1 MKSLY
6 DFIVSPIGQRYN
18 NKKSVDNKELILNS
32 NIETFQSVNK
42 KAVVI
47 STPRVYKGNI
57 EEGDVVYVHHNV
69 FRRFYD
75 IKGKEKNSRS
85 YFKDNLYFCDPL
97 QIYMYNDKSHLN
109 YCFVSPL
116 KNKDSLST
124 SIEQNQLGILKY
136 GNKSLDAIKIKPG
149 ALVTFSPDSEF
160 EFLIKGEK
168 LYCMKFNNIALV
180 HEHKR
185 NTKEHNPS
193 WA

>member
-97 QIYMYNDKSHLN
+97 QIYMYNNKSHLN

-180 HEHKR
+180 HEHER